1 MKFLHIADLHIG
13 KIVNEFSMLIDQK
26 YILEQIIQIASE
38 EQVTGVFIAG
48 DIYDRSIPPAD
59 AVTMLDWFLSTL
71 IQKKIK
77 VFMVS
82 GNHDSAERIG
92 FAHRILDENGLYI
105 AGEYKGTIK
114 SISLM
119 EGSQRINVHLLPFVK
134 PQTVKYYEEHKAEQD
149 KIVNIKTI
157 EEGVIT
163 ALSHLELND
172 SECNILVTHHFVT
185 SGTIRP
191 EQSDSEIELSL
202 GGIDDVDVSV
212 FDGFDYVA
220 LGHIH
225 RPQRIGRDTIRYAG
239 SPLKYSFSE
248 ANQKKSVTI
257 VDIHDTHEIQLSVRK
272 LQPLHDMRK
281 IKGSLKELMK
291 EEVYALADTKD
302 YIQAT
307 LTDTEELL
315 DPIGT
320 LRSVYPN
327 IMQIILDK
335 NQKEV
340 EYKEQR
346 YEERK
351 SKSAMELFQE
361 FYEQVTGREF
371 DENKREV
378 MSTIMEELPRS

>member
-257 VDIHDTHEIQLSVRK
+257 VDIHDTHEIELSVRK

>member
-119 EGSQRINVHLLPFVK
+119 EGSQRLNVHLLPFVK